1 MNFLT
6 KIKQWFGDKKEPIS
20 ITDEVFGTLVLN
32 EFKNTNLNYWQ
43 GTSFFDP
50 TKTEIDYFIRT
61 KEQKPPNSGQK
72 DFFLSLNQ
80 NYPSLSK
87 LWGKAIDREIG
98 DSLFEMKITL
108 ENVPLETYFKLAH
121 IEIPERFYNEANWNV
136 TFFAIS
142 EIDLKHEFT
151 IKMKGWDALGLYI
164 NG

>member
-1 MNFLT
+1 M
-6 KIKQWFGDKKEPIS
+6 
-20 ITDEVFGTLVLN
+20 
-32 EFKNTNLNYWQ
+32 
-43 GTSFFDP
+43 
-50 TKTEIDYFIRT
+50 
-61 KEQKPPNSGQK
+61 
-72 DFFLSLNQ
+72 
-80 NYPSLSK
+80 
-87 LWGKAIDREIG
+87 WGKVIDREIG